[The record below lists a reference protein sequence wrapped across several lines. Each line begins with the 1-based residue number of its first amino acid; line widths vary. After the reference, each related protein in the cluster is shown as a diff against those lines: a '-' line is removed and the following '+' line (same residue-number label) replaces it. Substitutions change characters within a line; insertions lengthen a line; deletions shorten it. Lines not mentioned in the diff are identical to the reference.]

1 MLAQAEEVSVP
12 LNELVQLCAVDSP
25 LFCRSFFPK
34 TARLPNPSF
43 HQAVWDL
50 LDSKQRLVNVLMS
63 RGFAKTSL
71 LRMYTAKRIAYNV
84 SRTIMFIS
92 ASERH
97 SRRSLRWLMR
107 QIERNALYSST
118 FGLEPGTPW
127 TPEEMQIINR
137 VEDEPVWV
145 IGLGIT
151 GSVRGVN
158 LDDHRPDLIILDDV
172 MNDENVESKRG
183 QDKLATRILG
193 AVKESLSNE
202 APLAKL
208 VLLNTPQ
215 DFNDITQEALK
226 DPEFASARFGCWT
239 TETEDLPLEF
249 RKSAWEQL
257 VSTTD
262 LQSSYRAALARNRLS
277 IFVREKECRLIA
289 QEESSFKPDWL
300 QYFGEGQDEPEPPLD
315 QMYTVLVIDP
325 TPPPS
330 DAQLEKGLID
340 KDFEAITAV
349 GKYKGKTYVLETST
363 NRGHD
368 PGWTISEFFRLMAR
382 WRCRKCIVETTAY
395 QKTLEWLL
403 KEEMKKARQYYLV
416 QPFLDN
422 KRPKHQRI
430 VDGLT
435 AVASNRMLFCRPEQ
449 AEFIDQFLHYS
460 QIRKIKKDD
469 VIETVA
475 IAIIEM
481 SNIGDL
487 AGLDAMTLDEDDYK
501 EIPAYGGCP

>member
-1 MLAQAEEVSVP
+1 
-12 LNELVQLCAVDSP
+12 
-25 LFCRSFFPK
+25 
-34 TARLPNPSF
+34 
-43 HQAVWDL
+43 
-50 LDSKQRLVNVLMS
+50 
-63 RGFAKTSL
+63 
-71 LRMYTAKRIAYNV
+71 
-84 SRTIMFIS
+84 
-92 ASERH
+92 
-97 SRRSLRWLMR
+97 MR
-107 QIERNALYSST
+107 QIERNEIFAST
-118 FGLEPGTPW
+118 FGLRPGTPW
-127 TPEEMQIINR
+127 TPEEMQIIHE
-137 VEDEPVWV
+137 VDDEPIWV

-226 DPEFASARFGCWT
+226 DPEFSSARFGCWT

-257 VSTTD
+257 ISTKD

-289 QEESSFKPDWL
+289 QEEASFKPDWL
-300 QYFGEGQDEPEPPLD
+300 QFFGKGQEEPEPPIEK
-315 QMYTVLVIDP
+315 MYVTVVIDP

-340 KDFEAITAV
+340 GDFEAITAV
-349 GKYKGKTYVLETST
+349 GKYEGKVYILETST
-363 NRGHD
+363 SRGHD
-368 PGWTISEFFRLMAR
+368 PGWTVSEFFRMMAR
-382 WRCRKCIVETTAY
+382 WRARKCIVEVTAY

-403 KEEMKKARQYYLV
+403 KEEMKKARQYYLI
-416 QPFLDN
+416 QPFVDN

-435 AVASNRMLFCRPEQ
+435 AVASNRMLFCRPDQ
-449 AEFIDQFLHYS
+449 AEFIDQFIHYS
-460 QIRKIKKDD
+460 QIKKIKKDD

-475 IAIIEM
+475 IAIIDM
-481 SNIGDL
+481 SNIGDI
-487 AGLDAMTLDEDDYK
+487 AGLDSLTLDEADYR
-501 EIPAYGGCP
+501 EINTFGGCP